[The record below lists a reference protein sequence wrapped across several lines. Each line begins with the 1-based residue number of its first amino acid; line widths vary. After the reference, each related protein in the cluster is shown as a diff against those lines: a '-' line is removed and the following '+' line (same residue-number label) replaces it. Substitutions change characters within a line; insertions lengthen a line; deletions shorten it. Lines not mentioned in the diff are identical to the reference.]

1 MSFLEDLRWRGLLH
15 DHSEGVAE
23 ALAGA
28 EPVSGY
34 IGFDPT
40 ASSLHVGSLVPI
52 MGLVRLQRAGHR
64 PVCVVGGGT
73 GLIGDPSGKAS
84 ERALLSREDVEE
96 NVRGIR
102 RQLEAFLDFAPDGKS
117 ADGLGARMVNNLD
130 WLGEYRFLDF
140 LREVGKHFSVN
151 VLLKKEAV
159 RRRLES
165 DEGGVSF
172 TEFSYVLLQA
182 YDFLEL
188 YRRHGVALQM
198 GGSDQWG
205 NIVAG
210 IDLIRRVEAGKGHG
224 VTFPLVTTSSG
235 VKFGKTEAGTIW
247 LDPAR
252 TSPYRFYQFWLNA
265 EDADASR
272 YLRYFTLLERERIE
286 ELDALLAAHPE
297 RREAQR
303 ALAEDVTLR
312 VHGESG
318 LARARRAS
326 EVLFG
331 GSVEG
336 LERGEIEDIFADVP
350 SSSVLRSRLEGEGVP
365 LVELLAEATL
375 APSRGEARRAI
386 EGGGIYVNNR
396 RAEGAQLSVT
406 TADLLEGAFLL
417 LRKGKRQYHLL
428 RVVG

>member
-1 MSFLEDLRWRGLLH
+1 MNFLEDLAWRGLLH
-15 DHSEGVAE
+15 DASEGAAE
-23 ALAGA
+23 ALAGP
-28 EPVSGY
+28 EPVRGY

-52 MGLVRLQRAGHR
+52 MGLVRLQRAGHQ

-73 GLIGDPSGKAS
+73 GLIGDPSGKTT
-84 ERALLSREDVEE
+84 ERALLSREDVERNLE
-96 NVRGIR
+96 GIR
-102 RQLEAFLDFAPDGKS
+102 RQLEPFLDAP
-117 ADGLGARMVNNLD
+117 MINNLD
-130 WLGEYRFLDF
+130 WLGEFRFLDF
-140 LREVGKHFSVN
+140 LRDVGRHFSVN

-165 DEGGVSF
+165 DEAGVSY

-188 YRRHGVALQM
+188 SRRHGVTLQM

-210 IDLIRRVEAGKGHG
+210 IDLIRRVAGGKAHG

-247 LDPAR
+247 LDPER
-252 TSPYRFYQFWLNA
+252 TSPFRFYQFWLNV
-265 EDADASR
+265 EDADAGR
-272 YLRYFTLLERERIE
+272 YLRYFTLMEREEIE
-286 ELDALLAAHPE
+286 ALDAAVADRPE

-303 ALAEDVTLR
+303 ALAEDVTRR
-312 VHGESG
+312 VHGEAG
-318 LARARRAS
+318 LARARQAT

-331 GSVEG
+331 GSLEG
-336 LERGEIEDIFADVP
+336 LGRDEIADIFVDVP
-350 SSSVLRSRLEGEGVP
+350 SSELPRTALQGEGRP
-365 LVELLAEATL
+365 LVEVLAGAGVT
-375 APSRGEARRAI
+375 PSRGEARRAI
-386 EGGGIYVNNR
+386 EGGGIYLNNVR
-396 RAEGAQLSVT
+396 VEEAGRALTTEDAVEGEFVVI
-406 TADLLEGAFLL
+406 
-417 LRKGKRQYHLL
+417 RKGKRQYHLV